1 MKQSERNA
9 RTRQKWIQVYE
20 QLGSITKTAIRCG
33 ISRSTLYRW
42 IERARSDP
50 DSKLLDKSKRPKDL
64 TNNKVTKET
73 EALILDIRK
82 RHNWGSQ
89 RISTF
94 LLRKNNIHLST
105 MTIWRVLKKYN
116 VKPVVKRRKK
126 SDYKLYNKEIPGD
139 RVQLDVTKLRAGAY
153 QFTAINDCF
162 KQESLIQ

>member
-1 MKQSERNA
+1 
-9 RTRQKWIQVYE
+9 
-20 QLGSITKTAIRCG
+20 
-33 ISRSTLYRW
+33 
-42 IERARSDP
+42 
-50 DSKLLDKSKRPKDL
+50 
-64 TNNKVTKET
+64 
-73 EALILDIRK
+73 
-82 RHNWGSQ
+82 
-89 RISTF
+89 
-94 LLRKNNIHLST
+94 

>member
-1 MKQSERNA
+1 MIQSERNA

-33 ISRSTLYRW
+33 ISRPTLYRW

-82 RHNWGSQ
+82 RHNWG
-89 RISTF
+89 
-94 LLRKNNIHLST
+94 
-105 MTIWRVLKKYN
+105 
-116 VKPVVKRRKK
+116 
-126 SDYKLYNKEIPGD
+126 
-139 RVQLDVTKLRAGAY
+139 
-153 QFTAINDCF
+153 
-162 KQESLIQ
+162 